1 MYTVIGG
8 VASRTFRVLWMLE
21 ELGAAYEHVPARPH
35 ASEVTTHNPA
45 GKIPVLIDG
54 DAALTDSSAILTYL
68 ADKHEALTYPAGSI
82 DRARQ
87 DAFTFAIL
95 DELDALLWTASRHS
109 FVLPEAQRVPAIKDS
124 LKAEYA
130 TNITRLTDRLTGPF
144 VMGEMMTVP
153 DIILTHC
160 CNWAISAKF
169 PDPDDR
175 LAQYLSRMR
184 ARPAFGRARALG
196 KPEG

>member
-8 VASRTFRVLWMLE
+8 VASRSFRVLWMLE

-35 ASEVTTHNPA
+35 TPEVTAHSPA
-45 GKIPVLIDG
+45 GKIPVLLDG
-54 DAALTDSSAILTYL
+54 DAVLTDSTAIVTYL
-68 ADKHEALTYPAGSI
+68 ADTHEALTYPAGSLE
-82 DRARQ
+82 RARQ
-87 DAFTFAIL
+87 DAFSFAVL
-95 DELDALLWTASRHS
+95 DELDSLLWTAARHS
-109 FVLPEAQRVPAIKDS
+109 FVLPEDERVPEVKES

-130 TNITRLTDRLTGPF
+130 RNLARLGERLAGPF

-153 DIILTHC
+153 DILLTHC
-160 CNWAISAKF
+160 CNWAISARF
-169 PDPDDR
+169 PEPDAP